1 MIKGER
7 MFKFSKKILGG
18 VFIFTALFM
27 CSITYAAD
35 LPVYK
40 LGIDA
45 AFPPWTWAE
54 KGEIKG
60 FDWELL
66 QYIGEVE
73 GFKVEAADIPWS
85 AIITALSKGK
95 IDILAGGLS
104 YTCKR
109 SQVIDFALPHWKTD
123 YWTLVK
129 TNSKLN
135 CVTAMT
141 KGANVGAQAGT
152 TGYRWL
158 KEELKDKG
166 VDINIKAYE
175 SVELGIK
182 ELENGRLDA
191 LHVDSPTARGFI
203 DAKRDVKYVCK
214 GLHFD
219 YSAYAVTPG
228 DPNNLIEKINSGI
241 KKAYESGKIE
251 ELVRKYLPWATAE
264 QVPYQVDYK
273 KFCSE
278 SK

>member
-1 MIKGER
+1 
-7 MFKFSKKILGG
+7 MFKFKRAIPGLLFLAVLMVFGG
-18 VFIFTALFM
+18 FNYATAH
-27 CSITYAAD
+27 AGD
-35 LPVYK
+35 VPVYT

-60 FDWELL
+60 FDWELF

-85 AIITALSKGK
+85 AIIAALSKGK

-104 YTCKR
+104 YTCQR
-109 SQVIDFALPHWKTD
+109 DEVIDFALPHWKID

-129 TNSKLN
+129 SDSKLN
-135 CVTAMT
+135 CVTAMS
-141 KGANVGAQAGT
+141 KGSNVGAQAGT

-182 ELENGRLDA
+182 ELEIGRLDA

-219 YSAYAVTPG
+219 YNAYGVTPG
-228 DPNNLIEKINSGI
+228 DPHGLIEKINSGI
-241 KKAYESGKIE
+241 KKAYASGKIA
-251 ELVRKYLPWATAE
+251 ELVSKYMPWASVE
-264 QVPYQVDYK
+264 EVPYLVDYK
-273 KFCSE
+273 KLCAE
-278 SK
+278 

>member
-1 MIKGER
+1 
-7 MFKFSKKILGG
+7 MFKFSKKKLCSFVIFAAFFLGS
-18 VFIFTALFM
+18 V
-27 CSITYAAD
+27 TYAAD

-60 FDWELL
+60 FDWELF

-85 AIITALSKGK
+85 AIIAALSKGK

-109 SQVIDFALPHWKTD
+109 AKVIDYALPHWKTD

-129 TNSKLN
+129 ANSKRN
-135 CVTAMT
+135 CVTAMS

-166 VDINIKAYE
+166 VDINIKGYE

-203 DAKRDVKYVCK
+203 KAKRDVQYVCK

-228 DPNNLIEKINSGI
+228 DPNKLIEKINSGI

-251 ELVRKYLPWATAE
+251 ELVRKYLPWASAE
-264 QVPYQVDYK
+264 AVPYNVDYK
-273 KFCSE
+273 AFCSE

>member
-1 MIKGER
+1 
-7 MFKFSKKILGG
+7 MFRRSKRIFG
-18 VFIFTALFM
+18 VLFIF
-27 CSITYAAD
+27 AAFFWGSVACAGD

-60 FDWELL
+60 FDWELF

-85 AIITALSKGK
+85 AIIAALSKGK
-95 IDILAGGLS
+95 IDLLAGGLS

-109 SQVIDFALPHWKTD
+109 DEVIDYALPHWKTD

-129 TNSKLN
+129 TNSDLN
-135 CVTAMT
+135 CVTAMS

-158 KEELKDKG
+158 KEELKDNG
-166 VDINIKAYE
+166 VDINVKGYE

-203 DAKRDVKYVCK
+203 DAQRDVKFVCK

-219 YSAYAVTPG
+219 YSAYGVTPG
-228 DPNNLIEKINSGI
+228 DPHKLIPKINSGI

-251 ELVRKYLPWATAE
+251 ELVRKYLPWASVEAI
-264 QVPYQVDYK
+264 PYVVDYK
-273 KFCSE
+273 TFCSD

>member
-1 MIKGER
+1 
-7 MFKFSKKILGG
+7 MFNFGKKFLVGLC
-18 VFIFTALFM
+18 FFTAFSL
-27 CSITYAAD
+27 CSTTYAAD

-85 AIITALSKGK
+85 AIISALSKGK

-104 YTCKR
+104 YTCQRAK
-109 SQVIDFALPHWKTD
+109 VIDYALPHWKTD

-135 CVTAMT
+135 CLTAMS

-158 KEELKDKG
+158 KEEVKG
-166 VDINIKAYE
+166 NGIDINIKGYE
-175 SVELGIK
+175 SVELGVK
-182 ELENGRLDA
+182 ELENGRLDS

-203 DAKRDVKYVCK
+203 EAKRDVKPVCT

-228 DPNNLIEKINSGI
+228 DPHKLLEKINSGLQ
-241 KKAYESGKIE
+241 KAYDSGKFA
-251 ELVRKYLPWATAE
+251 ELVQKYLPWATVE
-264 QVPYQVDYK
+264 PVPYKVDYK

>member
-1 MIKGER
+1 
-7 MFKFSKKILGG
+7 MFKFKQAIPGLFFLVGLMVLSS
-18 VFIFTALFM
+18 FSYTA
-27 CSITYAAD
+27 AHAGD
-35 LPVYK
+35 VPVYTV
-40 LGIDA
+40 GIDA

-54 KGEIKG
+54 KGQIKG

-66 QYIGEVE
+66 QYIGEAE

-85 AIITALSKGK
+85 AIIAALSKGK

-104 YTCKR
+104 YTCQR
-109 SQVIDFALPHWKTD
+109 DEVIDFALPYWKID

-129 TNSKLN
+129 SNSRLN
-135 CVTAMT
+135 CVTAMS

-152 TGYRWL
+152 TGYMWL

-182 ELENGRLDA
+182 ELEIGRLDA

-203 DAKRDVKYVCK
+203 DANRDVKYVCT

-219 YSAYAVTPG
+219 YNAYGVTPG
-228 DPNNLIEKINSGI
+228 DPHGLIGKINSGI
-241 KKAYESGKIE
+241 EKAYASGKFA
-251 ELVRKYLPWATAE
+251 ELVRKYMPWASVE
-264 QVPYQVDYK
+264 QVPYKVDYK
-273 KFCSE
+273 KLCSE
-278 SK
+278 

>member
-1 MIKGER
+1 
-7 MFKFSKKILGG
+7 MFKFKKLILG
-18 VFIFTALFM
+18 VFLIFTGFFL
-27 CSITYAAD
+27 SGITYAAD

-60 FDWELL
+60 FDWELF

-85 AIITALSKGK
+85 AIIAALSKGK

-104 YTCKR
+104 YTCER
-109 SQVIDFALPHWKTD
+109 ANVIDFALPHWKTD

-135 CVTAMT
+135 CVTAMS

-166 VDINIKAYE
+166 VDINIKGYE

-182 ELENGRLDA
+182 ELEIGRLDS
-191 LHVDSPTARGFI
+191 LHVDAPTARGFI
-203 DAKRDVKYVCK
+203 DAKRDVKSVCEN
-214 GLHFD
+214 LHFD

-228 DPNNLIEKINSGI
+228 DPHKLIEKINSGI

-251 ELVRKYLPWATAE
+251 ELVRKYLPWASVE
-264 QVPYQVDYK
+264 PIPYNVDYK

>member
-1 MIKGER
+1 
-7 MFKFSKKILGG
+7 MFKFKKQIPGIII
-18 VFIFTALFM
+18 IFAIFFLTG
-27 CSITYAAD
+27 ITYAGD
-35 LPVYK
+35 LPVHK

-60 FDWELL
+60 FDWELF
-66 QYIGEVE
+66 QYIGKVE

-85 AIITALSKGK
+85 AIIAALSKGK

-109 SQVIDFALPHWKTD
+109 DAVIDYALPHWKTD

-129 TNSKLN
+129 STSKLN
-135 CVTAMT
+135 GVTAMSQ
-141 KGANVGAQAGT
+141 GASVGAQAGT

-166 VDINIKAYE
+166 VDIKIKPYE

-182 ELENGRLDA
+182 ELEIGRIDA

-203 DAKRDVKYVCK
+203 DAKRDVKCVAK

-219 YSAYAVTPG
+219 YSAYGVTPG
-228 DPNNLIEKINSGI
+228 DPHKLIEKINDGI
-241 KKAYESGKIE
+241 KKAYESGKIK
-251 ELVRKYLPWATAE
+251 ELVLKYLPWATAE
-264 QVPYQVDYK
+264 PIPYQIDYK

>member
-1 MIKGER
+1 M
-7 MFKFSKKILGG
+7 
-18 VFIFTALFM
+18 FIFKKQIVAVLLVFAAFFLVG
-27 CSITYAAD
+27 SPYAAD

-60 FDWELL
+60 FDWELFE
-66 QYIGEVE
+66 YIGQVE
-73 GFKVEAADIPWS
+73 GFKVVAADIPWS
-85 AIITALSKGK
+85 AIIAALSKGK

-109 SQVIDFALPHWKTD
+109 AEVIDYALPHWKTD

-129 TNSKLN
+129 GNSKLN
-135 CVTAMT
+135 CVTAMS
-141 KGANVGAQAGT
+141 KGANVGAQTGT

-166 VDINIKAYE
+166 VDINIKGYE

-228 DPNNLIEKINSGI
+228 DPHKLIEKINAGI

-251 ELVRKYLPWATAE
+251 ELVRKYLPWASVEAI
-264 QVPYQVDYK
+264 PYQVDYK

-278 SK
+278 PQ

>member
-1 MIKGER
+1 
-7 MFKFSKKILGG
+7 MFKLRKQILGA
-18 VFIFTALFM
+18 VFLFAVLLL
-27 CSITYAAD
+27 SSLASAD
-35 LPVYK
+35 ELPVYK

-60 FDWELL
+60 FDWELF

-85 AIITALSKGK
+85 AIIAALSKGK

-109 SQVIDFALPHWKTD
+109 AQVIDFSLPHWKTD

-129 TNSKLN
+129 SDSKLN
-135 CVTAMT
+135 CVTAMG

-158 KEELKDKG
+158 KEELKDNG

-182 ELENGRLDA
+182 ELEIGRIDA
-191 LHVDSPTARGFI
+191 FHVDAPTARGFI
-203 DAKRDVKYVCK
+203 DAKRGVKPVCT

-219 YSAYAVTPG
+219 YSAYGVTPG
-228 DPNNLIEKINSGI
+228 DPHHLIEKINSGI

-251 ELVRKYLPWATAE
+251 ELVRKYLPWASVEAI
-264 QVPYQVDYK
+264 PYLVDYK

>member
-1 MIKGER
+1 
-7 MFKFSKKILGG
+7 MFKFSKNSLCGFSIFVAFFLGS
-18 VFIFTALFM
+18 V
-27 CSITYAAD
+27 TYAAD

-54 KGEIKG
+54 KGETKG
-60 FDWELL
+60 FDWELF

-85 AIITALSKGK
+85 AIIAALSKGK

-109 SQVIDFALPHWKTD
+109 AEVIDYALPHWKTD

-129 TNSKLN
+129 KNSKLN
-135 CVTAMT
+135 CVTAMS
-141 KGANVGAQAGT
+141 KGANVGAQSGT

-166 VDINIKAYE
+166 VDINVKGYE
-175 SVELGIK
+175 SAELGVK
-182 ELENGRLDA
+182 EVENGRIDA

-203 DAKRDVKYVCK
+203 EAKRDVQSVCK

-228 DPNNLIEKINSGI
+228 DPNKLIGKINSGI

-251 ELVRKYLPWATAE
+251 ELVRKYLPWASAE
-264 QVPYQVDYK
+264 KVPYMVDYK
-273 KFCSE
+273 AFCSE
-278 SK
+278 FK

>member
-1 MIKGER
+1 MLK
-7 MFKFSKKILGG
+7 FKNQTISVL
-18 VFIFTALFM
+18 FIVVTLLLSSAVY
-27 CSITYAAD
+27 SAD

-40 LGIDA
+40 FGIDA

-60 FDWELL
+60 FDWELF

-73 GFKVEAADIPWS
+73 GFKIEAADIPWS
-85 AIITALSKGK
+85 AIIAALSKGK

-109 SQVIDFALPHWKTD
+109 DEVIDYALPHWKTD

-129 TNSKLN
+129 GNSKLN
-135 CVTAMT
+135 CVTAMS
-141 KGANVGAQAGT
+141 KGAKVGAQTGT

-158 KEELKDKG
+158 KEELKDNG
-166 VDINIKAYE
+166 VDIEIKAYE
-175 SVELGIK
+175 SVELGVK
-182 ELENGRLDA
+182 EVENGRLDA

-203 DAKRDVKYVCK
+203 DAKRDVKSVCQD
-214 GLHFD
+214 LHFD

-228 DPNNLIEKINSGI
+228 DPHKLIEKINSGI

-251 ELVRKYLPWATAE
+251 ELVQKYMPWASVEAI
-264 QVPYQVDYK
+264 PYNVDYK